1 LLPGATMNGAEACL
15 RTLINAGVSVCFTN
29 PGTTEMGFV
38 AAFEQLEGMRP
49 VLTLF
54 EGVAAGAADGYA
66 RMVGQPAATLLH
78 LGPGFANGLANFHNA
93 RRAQVPMINLV
104 GDHAT
109 YHRQLDAPLNSEIEL
124 LACHVSGWVR
134 SSMSAAELPVDT
146 AEAVAA
152 ACAPPGQLA
161 TLIIPAEATWHAAA
175 PAAAPAPPAPEP
187 PSQEAV
193 DAAGRALKSGRAALL
208 LAGDALL
215 TANLNVAGAIGQ
227 QTGAR
232 LYCETFAR
240 RLERG
245 AGRVPVARLPY
256 FPEAVTGELADL
268 EHLILVGARRPVS
281 FFAYPNQASDLV
293 PPACQVWELASEA
306 HDLGAALAWLADAVA
321 ADPTCVAA
329 TAPTPPGAP
338 RGALT
343 PEKLAAAVSLV
354 LPEGA
359 IVSDEANTGGLAGF
373 PLTAAAAPHDW
384 LFLTGGSIGQ
394 GLPVATG
401 AAVAC
406 PDRKV
411 LALQADGGGAY
422 TVQALWTQAR
432 ENLDVTTVIYAN
444 RQYRI
449 LGVEYQRLT
458 DRSPGPR
465 AMDLI
470 DIDRPTL
477 DWVALASGFGV
488 PAVRSDSAE
497 DFQRQLANALAEPG
511 PRLIEAVL

>member
-1 LLPGATMNGAEACL
+1 
-15 RTLINAGVSVCFTN
+15 
-29 PGTTEMGFV
+29 
-38 AAFEQLEGMRP
+38 
-49 VLTLF
+49 
-54 EGVAAGAADGYA
+54 
-66 RMVGQPAATLLH
+66 
-78 LGPGFANGLANFHNA
+78 
-93 RRAQVPMINLV
+93 
-104 GDHAT
+104 
-109 YHRQLDAPLNSEIEL
+109 
-124 LACHVSGWVR
+124 
-134 SSMSAAELPVDT
+134 
-146 AEAVAA
+146 
-152 ACAPPGQLA
+152 
-161 TLIIPAEATWHAAA
+161 
-175 PAAAPAPPAPEP
+175 
-187 PSQEAV
+187 
-193 DAAGRALKSGRAALL
+193 
-208 LAGDALL
+208 
-215 TANLNVAGAIGQ
+215 
-227 QTGAR
+227 
-232 LYCETFAR
+232 
-240 RLERG
+240 
-245 AGRVPVARLPY
+245 
-256 FPEAVTGELADL
+256 
-268 EHLILVGARRPVS
+268 
-281 FFAYPNQASDLV
+281 
-293 PPACQVWELASEA
+293 
-306 HDLGAALAWLADAVA
+306 
-321 ADPTCVAA
+321 VAA